1 MRKVTVEELKQ
12 MASDQRLAVWSQAE
26 SVGREPKVY
35 LHWTAGHYFQK
46 FADYHIN
53 ITADGAI
60 WLMTEDLSEV
70 LAHTWKRNTGSIGVT
85 LCCAAGATT
94 NDLGDEPPTED
105 QINAMAK
112 VTTALCDGLWLTI
125 DKNHVMTHGEAAAN
139 EDGLHPHPA
148 YAVWEDECGDGQ
160 VRWDLEYLGTD
171 ESPEYAPWALD
182 GSRGGDVLRG
192 KAQWYRDRK
201 LV

>member
-1 MRKVTVEELKQ
+1 MRKITVEELKQ
-12 MASDQRLAVWSQAE
+12 IASDQREAVWAEAE

-46 FADYHIN
+46 FEDYHIN
-53 ITADGAI
+53 ITANGDI
-60 WLMTEDLSEV
+60 WLTTEDLSEV
-70 LAHTWKRNTGSIGVT
+70 LGHTWKRNTGSIGVT
-85 LCCAAGATT
+85 LCCCAGATT
-94 NDLGDEPPTED
+94 NDLGDEPPTDD

-125 DKNHVMTHGEAAAN
+125 DKSHVLTHGEAAAN
-139 EDGLHPHPA
+139 EDGEYPHPT
-148 YAVWEDECGDGQ
+148 YACWDDECGDGQ

-171 ESPEYAPWALD
+171 ESPEYAPWDLD
-182 GSRGGDVLRG
+182 GARGGDVLRG
-192 KAQWYRDRK
+192 KAQWYRDEK

>member
-1 MRKVTVEELKQ
+1 MRKVTVEELKRI
-12 MASDQRLAVWSQAE
+12 ASDQRLAVWSQAE
-26 SVGREPKVY
+26 SVGREPKIY

-112 VTTALCDGLWLTI
+112 VTTALADGLWLTI

-139 EDGLHPHPA
+139 EDGEHPHPA

-160 VRWDLEYLGTD
+160 VRWDLEYLETD
-171 ESPEYAPWALD
+171 ESPIYAPWALD

-192 KAQWYRDRK
+192 KAQWYRDKK

>member
-12 MASDQRLAVWSQAE
+12 MASDQREAVWSQAE
-26 SVGREPKVY
+26 SVGREPKIY

-53 ITADGAI
+53 ITADGTI

-85 LCCAAGATT
+85 LCCACGATT
-94 NDLGDEPPTED
+94 NDLGDEPPTEN

-148 YAVWEDECGDGQ
+148 YAVWEDECGDGD

-171 ESPEYAPWALD
+171 ESPEYAPWDLD
-182 GSRGGDVLRG
+182 GARGGDVLRG
-192 KAQWYRDRK
+192 KAQWYRDEK

>member
-1 MRKVTVEELKQ
+1 MRKVTVEELKRI
-12 MASDQRLAVWSQAE
+12 ASDQRLAVWSQAE

-85 LCCAAGATT
+85 LCCAA
-94 NDLGDEPPTED
+94 
-105 QINAMAK
+105 
-112 VTTALCDGLWLTI
+112 
-125 DKNHVMTHGEAAAN
+125 
-139 EDGLHPHPA
+139 
-148 YAVWEDECGDGQ
+148 
-160 VRWDLEYLGTD
+160 
-171 ESPEYAPWALD
+171 
-182 GSRGGDVLRG
+182 
-192 KAQWYRDRK
+192 DRK
-201 LV
+201 STV